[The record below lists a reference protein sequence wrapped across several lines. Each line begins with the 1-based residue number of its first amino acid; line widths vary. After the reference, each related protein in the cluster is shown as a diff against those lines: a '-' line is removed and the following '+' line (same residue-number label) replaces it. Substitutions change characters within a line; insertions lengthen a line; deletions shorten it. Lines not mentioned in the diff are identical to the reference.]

1 MDAQTIKKNY
11 DVTTQCF
18 SRWSKLK
25 KKQSHTTDMNN
36 NILFTK
42 ICLFN
47 LFQKYLNPQSDALGV
62 QMKIYHF
69 VNQLLLVSEA
79 RPVKTS
85 FIQ

>member
-1 MDAQTIKKNY
+1 
-11 DVTTQCF
+11 
-18 SRWSKLK
+18 
-25 KKQSHTTDMNN
+25 MNN

-85 FIQ
+85 FI